1 MEARRC
7 GGPVEVTGTLL
18 ARGAEAEVLLVDW
31 FGVRA
36 VAKCRIGKRYR
47 HPVLDTAL
55 RRRRTLTEARAIRAA
70 LDAGVNAPP
79 VFFVEPESFLIVM
92 EYVEG
97 PPLARV
103 IDENPAAA
111 VEFVK
116 MLGVEA
122 AKLHGAGIAHG
133 DLTTSNAVVS
143 RGRVFLIDFGLSSL
157 KAPRLDMAVDIHLL
171 LRSLEST
178 HPEHVETMLQ
188 AFLDGYSSV
197 GGRERAQEMMELVRE
212 IRLMGRYRAE
222 RRRKGVEVETVWL
235 VGT

>member
-36 VAKCRIGKRYR
+36 VAKCRISKGYR
-47 HPVLDTAL
+47 HPTLDTVL
-55 RRRRTLTEARAIRAA
+55 RKRRTLAEARAIRAA
-70 LDAGVNAPP
+70 LEAGVSAPP

-97 PPLARV
+97 PPLARL
-103 IDENPAAA
+103 IDEDSTAA
-111 VEFVK
+111 VKFVK

-133 DLTTSNAVVS
+133 DLTTSNAVAS
-143 RGRVFLIDFGLSSL
+143 HGRLFLIDFGLSSI
-157 KAPRLDMAVDIHLL
+157 KAPWLDMAVDIHLL

-178 HPEHVETMLQ
+178 HPEHVETMLH
-188 AFLDGYSSV
+188 AFLEGYSSV
-197 GGRERAQEMMELVRE
+197 RGREQAQEMMELVRE

-222 RRRKGVEVETVWL
+222 RRRRGGEVETVWL
-235 VGT
+235 ART